1 MLQNLTGITQK
12 ESIRCI
18 HPLLGVQTQFFPFIL
33 YVGCIKGIQKIVWI
47 YKKEKARMM
56 MFFGFITG
64 HGSCKAN
71 SYTREKENFI
81 YSCAVAEN
89 MTSSANIQL
98 SASLWVDLL
107 NLKCHLMFRAIQ
119 WLEKQFLSYFLL
131 IQPRSYKFNLV
142 GMQSGDPQLQNRASQ
157 VKSLP
162 NASSK
167 LVRSYENCE

>member
-1 MLQNLTGITQK
+1 MDAPKSTWHHPKRKHQVYS
-12 ESIRCI
+12 SIPRRANTV
-18 HPLLGVQTQFFPFIL
+18 LFIL
-33 YVGCIKGIQKIVWI
+33 YVECIKCMLKIVWI

-56 MFFGFITG
+56 FFGFITR
-64 HGSCKAN
+64 HRSCKAN
-71 SYTREKENFI
+71 SYTREKEKFT

-89 MTSSANIQL
+89 TTSSANIQL

-119 WLEKQFLSYFLL
+119 WLEKQFLSYFLF

-167 LVRSYENCE
+167 LARSYENCE